1 MSANF
6 ALPDGSPLVG
16 EDKRL
21 TLPWQ
26 QAMSRIYRIAQAM
39 QMAGT
44 TANRPTQGLWIGR
57 FYFDTDLGE
66 PVWVLSVNP
75 TVWATAG
82 GGGGGSGTVT
92 LVSVATANGFA
103 GTVATAATTPVITL
117 TTSVTGLLKGNGTA
131 VSAAA
136 AGTDYVSSVTLTG
149 DVTGTG
155 TSSFAATIAAGAVTL
170 AKQASLAANSI
181 IGNNTGAAAT
191 PLALTATQVKTLLA
205 VTATDVGLGNVTN
218 DAQTKSA
225 IVPNTAPAAGNLLV
239 GNAGGT
245 AYAPVAAS
253 GDVTAAST
261 GAFTIGAGKV
271 TYAKMQNVS
280 ATSRILGRVTAG
292 AGSPEE
298 LTLSQTLD
306 FVGSAANGDILT
318 RQAGTWNRLAI
329 GSTGQLLSVASG
341 LPVWVTN
348 EQMLANVTLGVAGTS
363 LASGAITACR
373 FLRIEIYIAGYA
385 GSDTASLQFNA
396 TAGTGYRYRW
406 LTSAAAAIVFT
417 AGLNA
422 VSTDRIKVAAV
433 NTTSSRR
440 VVALISNDSTVTEKM
455 VTFSEATG
463 TGSAATQATLDM
475 GNGAWVS
482 AAATQI
488 TSVSLISTSNLNVG
502 TQMTIFGWN

>member
-1 MSANF
+1 MASPL
-6 ALPDGSPLVG
+6 ALPDGTPLVG
-16 EDKRL
+16 ADRRI
-21 TLPWQ
+21 TLPWS
-26 QAMSRIYRIAQAM
+26 QAMSRIERIAQAM
-39 QMAGT
+39 QLSGP
-44 TANRPTQGLWIGR
+44 TAQRPVENLWIGR
-57 FYFDTDLGE
+57 PYFDTDLGT

-92 LVSVATANGFA
+92 LVSVASANGFA

-117 TTSVTGLLKGNGTA
+117 TTSVTGMLKGNGTA
-131 VSAAA
+131 MTAAVA
-136 AGTDYVSSVTLTG
+136 ATDYVAPTTTVNGHALSANVT
-149 DVTGTG
+149 
-155 TSSFAATIAAGAVTL
+155 
-170 AKQASLAANSI
+170 
-181 IGNNTGAAAT
+181 
-191 PLALTATQVKTLLA
+191 
-205 VTATDVGLGNVTN
+205 VTAADVGLGSVTN
-218 DAQTKSA
+218 DAQTKAA

-245 AYAPVAAS
+245 AYASVASS
-253 GDVTAAST
+253 GDVTVAST

-298 LTLSQTLD
+298 LTLTQALD

-348 EQMLANVTLGVAGTS
+348 EQMLADVTLSVAGTS

-385 GSDTASLQFNA
+385 GADTASLQFNA

-440 VVALISNDSTVTEKM
+440 VVAFVSNDASNTEKL

-488 TSVSLISTSNLNVG
+488 TAVALISTSNLNVG
-502 TQMTIFGWN
+502 TQMVIFGWN